1 MLCPGDYSTM
11 IRSKDHSFDLRKTL
25 VRHAKAHG
33 IRAAARTFAVR
44 RNTVRTWLRR
54 FEAEGLHGLKSRPS
68 RPRRS
73 PNKLPPRIERKVLEA
88 RERSGFGAA
97 RLVVE
102 FELPCGVSAVR
113 RILRDHKLTRKP
125 RRKHRRKNDLRA
137 IKAKYK
143 AFERLQMDLKHL
155 CDQPRYLPQAK
166 RLGLPLYQYTV
177 RDVRTGAKWLAFAT
191 ECASVYAEITIRRLL
206 KHLRDCGVDL
216 DLTVVKSDNGTEFK
230 GNQIRDDGTHFA
242 DAVRALGATH
252 RFNPPSCPNANADVE
267 SSHSRIEPEF
277 YDREDFDDL
286 DDFLARASLYQTYW
300 NLGRP
305 NRSKGNRTPWE
316 ILHRIKP
323 RMTPEA
329 LLLKPVL
336 LDTLLHQHLRPPRA
350 GHNVPLPPETR
361 TSQFLPIHF
370 TSR

>member
-1 MLCPGDYSTM
+1 MLCPGDYSNM
-11 IRSKDHSFDLRKTL
+11 IRSQNHSFHLRKTL

-33 IRAAARTFAVR
+33 IRAAARSFATS

-54 FEAEGLHGLKSRPS
+54 FEAEGLHGLKSRSS
-68 RPRRS
+68 RPTRS

-97 RLVVE
+97 RLVIE

-125 RRKHRRKNDLRA
+125 RKKHQRKNDLRA

-143 AFERLQMDLKHL
+143 AFERLQIDLKHL
-155 CDQPRYLPQAK
+155 KDQPRYLPQAR
-166 RLGLPLYQYTV
+166 RLGLPLFQYTV

-206 KHLRDCGVDL
+206 RHLRECGVDL
-216 DLTVVKSDNGTEFK
+216 KLTVVKSDNGSEFK

-267 SSHSRIEPEF
+267 SAHSRIEPEF
-277 YDREDFDDL
+277 YDREDFADL

-305 NRSKGNRTPWE
+305 NRSKDNKTPWE
-316 ILHRIKP
+316 ILHKIKP
-323 RMTPEA
+323 GITPEP

-336 LDTLLHQHLRPPRA
+336 LDTLLHQFLHRQQV
-350 GHNVPLPPETR
+350 GHNVTPPPGGRFLQALLGE
-361 TSQFLPIHF
+361 SQE
-370 TSR
+370 